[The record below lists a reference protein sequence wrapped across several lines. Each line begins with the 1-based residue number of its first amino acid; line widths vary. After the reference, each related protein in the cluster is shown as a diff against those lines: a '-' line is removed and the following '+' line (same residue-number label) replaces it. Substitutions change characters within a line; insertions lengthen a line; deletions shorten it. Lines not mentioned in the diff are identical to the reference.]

1 VKIQVR
7 VKPNSRVAALDEQD
21 DGTWLARIK
30 SPPVDGRANAE
41 LIALIAQR
49 FGLRKAQVSIS
60 SGAGGR
66 MKLVEIDAA
75 TLPER

>member
-1 VKIQVR
+1 MKIQVR
-7 VKPNSRVAALDEQD
+7 VKPNSRAAALDEQD

-30 SPPVDGRANAE
+30 SPPVDGKANAE

-49 FGLRKAQVSIS
+49 FGLRKTQVSIS

-66 MKLVEIDAA
+66 MKLVEIGAA

>member
-1 VKIQVR
+1 MKIQVR
-7 VKPNSRVAALDEQD
+7 VKPNSRVAALDEQE

-30 SPPVDGRANAE
+30 SPPVDGKANAE

-66 MKLVEIDAA
+66 IKLVEIDAA
-75 TLPER
+75 TLPGR

>member
-1 VKIQVR
+1 MKIRVR
-7 VKPNSRVAALDEQD
+7 VKPNARAASLDEQD

-30 SPPVDGRANAE
+30 SPPVDGKANAE

-75 TLPER
+75 QRP